1 MKAFAYELSRNL
13 IRLTFI
19 IKSVCWAYECTHE
32 IEGWEVVV
40 RNSQNISIYEDEYE
54 SGNEMRLQLYIKFVI
69 VYIFFFNGSPFSWI
83 SIQQIN
89 WKNFAEI
96 ISVSMN
102 ADLIDGQRS
111 KKLHPNSVIESFET
125 FKTWTNCKIS

>member
-1 MKAFAYELSRNL
+1 MKTFAYEEPHPTYIHNK
-13 IRLTFI
+13 IRLVSLQMHTWDRGLGGSC
-19 IKSVCWAYECTHE
+19 SVFSKHFNIWKR
-32 IEGWEVVV
+32 IWEWKWNAPAIVHQVCH
-40 RNSQNISIYEDEYE
+40 IY
-54 SGNEMRLQLYIKFVI
+54 
-69 VYIFFFNGSPFSWI
+69 FFFNGSPFSWF
-83 SIQQIN
+83 SIQQID